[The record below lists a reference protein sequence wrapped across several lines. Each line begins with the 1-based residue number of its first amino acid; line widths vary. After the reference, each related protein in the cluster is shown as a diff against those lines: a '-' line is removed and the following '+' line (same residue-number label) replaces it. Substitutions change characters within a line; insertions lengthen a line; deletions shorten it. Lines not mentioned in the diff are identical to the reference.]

1 MIIINKK
8 TTNHAKKVIECKT
21 FKDLI
26 DYIASDFEYQKEMDL
41 NTLDIHYRYLNAKEV
56 EKVNKEQTSSMN
68 HHHIDIQNLPLEE
81 KEKASKVVQHLL
93 SKQEKEKMDLGTKI
107 HEIFELTD
115 FKQEKATVHP
125 LVQKFLN
132 QDLLKNIQQA
142 KIYKELPFIFLQEQK
157 SYSGVIDLILE
168 YADHV
173 DIIDYKLKNIDDEAY
188 QQQLKIYAN
197 YVFYLLK
204 KPVFTYLYS
213 ILDGQLTKIAD

>member
-1 MIIINKK
+1 MNS
-8 TTNHAKKVIECKT
+8 
-21 FKDLI
+21 LI
-26 DYIASDFEYQKEMDL
+26 
-41 NTLDIHYRYLNAKEV
+41 
-56 EKVNKEQTSSMN
+56 
-68 HHHIDIQNLPLEE
+68 
-81 KEKASKVVQHLL
+81 
-93 SKQEKEKMDLGTKI
+93 
-107 HEIFELTD
+107 
-115 FKQEKATVHP
+115 
-125 LVQKFLN
+125 LN

-213 ILDGQLTKIAD
+213 ILDSQLTKIAD

>member
-1 MIIINKK
+1 M
-8 TTNHAKKVIECKT
+8 
-21 FKDLI
+21 
-26 DYIASDFEYQKEMDL
+26 
-41 NTLDIHYRYLNAKEV
+41 
-56 EKVNKEQTSSMN
+56 
-68 HHHIDIQNLPLEE
+68 
-81 KEKASKVVQHLL
+81 
-93 SKQEKEKMDLGTKI
+93 
-107 HEIFELTD
+107 
-115 FKQEKATVHP
+115 
-125 LVQKFLN
+125 
-132 QDLLKNIQQA
+132 
-142 KIYKELPFIFLQEQK
+142 PFIFLQEQK